1 MGFVPYQNMRRGP
14 LFGGAVS
21 TMSNDAKRATA
32 WADYGYP
39 EVLEFENFHSMFKRN
54 GIARAGVM
62 RHVEKTWE
70 TNPWIVEGME
80 GDKPHSETRRERD
93 VARVLKQLSFWN
105 RMQAADWRG
114 RVGRYSAL
122 YLVFDDGIRPS
133 HPVTQSVKLLKM
145 QPLFEA
151 QLEPLE
157 FEQDPASPEYG
168 NPTIYQFWP
177 QTVHAGRDE
186 RQSVTIHADRV
197 HIIAEGADDDTI
209 YGIPANE
216 AGFND
221 LLTIEKIIGAGGE
234 GFWKT
239 ARGAFSLHSTGKD
252 GIDVQ
257 GLAQMFGVEV
267 DQVADKLN
275 ETAAD
280 LSAGMDKLLMLG
292 DMEAKA
298 LAYSLPSPE
307 HFFAVAMQSY
317 AAGVSCP
324 MPILLG
330 QQIAQRS
337 SDENSREWAQTIMTR
352 RRRFTVPN
360 AEGLVSRLMR
370 FGALPSFEFYIAW
383 DDLTDA
389 TFTEK
394 LTNAKTMS
402 EVNKASLGTGEP
414 PAFTAEEI
422 RDVAGYEGSPETD
435 DLDDDDVPE
444 GNDDGEAAGATTQP
458 GESNADGAA
467 AA

>member
-14 LFGGAVS
+14 LFGGALP

-39 EVLEFENFHSMFKRN
+39 EALDFDNFYSMFKRN

-70 TNPWIVEGME
+70 TNPWVVEGME
-80 GDKPHSETRRERD
+80 DDKPHSETQRERE
-93 VARVLKQLSFWN
+93 VARVLKQLSFWS

-122 YLVFDDGIRPS
+122 YLVFDDGQHPS
-133 HPVTQSVKLLKM
+133 LPVAKPVKLLKM

-151 QLEPLE
+151 QLEPLK
-157 FEQDPASPEYG
+157 FEQDQSSPEYG
-168 NPTIYQFWP
+168 NPTSYQFRP
-177 QTVHAGRDE
+177 QAVHTGRDE

-216 AGFND
+216 SGFND
-221 LLTIEKIIGAGGE
+221 LLTIEKIVGAGGE

-370 FGALPSFEFYIAW
+370 FGALPAFEFYIGW

-389 TFTEK
+389 TLEQK

-402 EVNKASLGTGEP
+402 EVNKNSLGTGEP
-414 PAFTAEEI
+414 PAFTSEEI
-422 RDVAGYEGSPETD
+422 RDAAGHEGAPATT
-435 DLDDDDVPE
+435 DLDDNVPE
-444 GNDDGEAAGATTQP
+444 GENDGETAGTAT
-458 GESNADGAA
+458 
-467 AA
+467 